1 MKIFNAA
8 QAKYGIAEIL
18 NTVTRK
24 EESEPCYIFSGNR
37 KAVVISLDEYE
48 ILKEASSEHRAL
60 VHKHTIKGQ

>member
-18 NTVTRK
+18 NTVTSG
-24 EESEPCYIFSGNR
+24 EPEPCYIFSGNR

-48 ILKEASSEHRAL
+48 KLKKNDG
-60 VHKHTIKGQ
+60 VK